1 MQRSPF
7 LTLAYGNLGVSI
19 LSALAWILANP
30 SDPHDDPRL
39 WVGILTVVWH
49 FVLSPIAFL
58 IAVAGGLAQRRKHP
72 AWRTTGVATLALL
85 LPFMGQV
92 LAYTLWGSGRGP
104 LGS

>member
-1 MQRSPF
+1 MRGSPF

-49 FVLSPIAFL
+49 FVLGPIAFL
-58 IAVAGGLAQRRKHP
+58 IAVVGGLAQRRKHP

-85 LPFMGQV
+85 LPFIGQV
-92 LAYTLWGSGRGP
+92 LAYVLWGSGRGL